1 MVRPDELTPADVP
14 ARQRQVLLGQA
25 GRVAWFT
32 GLPSAGKSTIAA
44 AAERELLRQ
53 GRLARI
59 LDGDAMRGGLC
70 RDLRYNPADR
80 TENLRR
86 LAEVAALFAET
97 GVLTLVAAI
106 SPLRAHR
113 ADARAIIG
121 PERFLEI
128 YIRADVAT
136 CERRDPKG
144 NYARARAGQILDF
157 TGIGSPYEEP
167 EHADVVLDTRVLT
180 VDQAVQELVRHL
192 VAHSQRAGS

>member
-1 MVRPDELTPADVP
+1 MVRPDEPTTADDP

-53 GRLARI
+53 GRLTRI

-70 RDLRYNPADR
+70 RDLRYSLADR

-86 LAEVAALFAET
+86 LAEMAALFAET
-97 GVLTLVAAI
+97 GVITLVAAI

-113 ADARAIIG
+113 AAARAIVG
-121 PERFLEI
+121 PDRFLEV
-128 YIRADVAT
+128 YVRADVAT

-144 NYARARAGQILDF
+144 NYARARAGLITDF

-167 EHADVVLDTRVLT
+167 EQADVVLDTRVLT
-180 VDQAVQELVRHL
+180 PDQAVQELVRTL
-192 VAHSQRAGS
+192 IAHSQRAGS

>member
-1 MVRPDELTPADVP
+1 MVRPDEPTTADDP
-14 ARQRQVLLGQA
+14 ARQRQVLLGQS

-44 AAERELLRQ
+44 ATERELLRQ
-53 GRLARI
+53 GRLTRI

-70 RDLRYNPADR
+70 RDLRYNLEDR

-86 LAEVAALFAET
+86 LAEVAALFADA
-97 GVLTLVAAI
+97 GLITLVAAI

-113 ADARAIIG
+113 AAARTIVG
-121 PERFLEI
+121 PDRFLEV
-128 YIRADVAT
+128 YVRADVAT

-144 NYARARAGQILDF
+144 NYARARAGLITDF

-167 EHADVVLDTRVLT
+167 EQADVVLDTRVLT
-180 VDQAVQELVRHL
+180 PDQAVQELVRTL